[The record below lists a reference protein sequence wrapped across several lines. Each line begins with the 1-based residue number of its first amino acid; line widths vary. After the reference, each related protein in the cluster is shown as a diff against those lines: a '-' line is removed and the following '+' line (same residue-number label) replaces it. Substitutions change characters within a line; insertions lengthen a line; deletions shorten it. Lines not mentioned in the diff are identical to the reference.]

1 MLFPE
6 LDDFLRTVLS
16 HVKFSFDKKA
26 IRSELESHLWDRI
39 EEYLEQGYEKEAAVH
54 LAVEGMGEPKE
65 IGIELNKQ
73 HNPLIGWLWWLTNK
87 AVVLLVAINLLFY
100 GIPIMDSLTAYDPAK
115 DILPTD
121 IVYDLKVDEKVCL
134 DDTVLEFTRVIL
146 KKNGELSIIYKY
158 YDTRFWGRGWS
169 LGGIGRI
176 SDNLENEYW
185 SGSGSSNGEIVTKG
199 IRTFTNF
206 DKTAE
211 ILIISYDH
219 FNRSY
224 RVEIPL
230 RAGDVIE

>member
-16 HVKFSFDKKA
+16 YVKFSFDKKA

-39 EEYLEQGYEKEAAVH
+39 EDYLEQGYEEEAAVH

-65 IGIELNKQ
+65 IGIE
-73 HNPLIGWLWWLTNK
+73 
-87 AVVLLVAINLLFY
+87 A
-100 GIPIMDSLTAYDPAK
+100 DDPAK
-115 DILPTD
+115 DIPPTD
-121 IVYDLKVDEKVCL
+121 IVYDLKVDEKVYL
-134 DDTVLEFTRVIL
+134 DDTVIEFTRVIL

-185 SGSGSSNGEIVTKG
+185 SGSGSSNGGIVTKG
-199 IRTFTNF
+199 IRTFKDF

-211 ILIISYDH
+211 TLIISYDH

-230 RAGDVIE
+230 KAGDVHE

>member
-16 HVKFSFDKKA
+16 YVKFSFDKKA

-39 EEYLEQGYEKEAAVH
+39 EDYLEQGYEEEAAVH

-65 IGIELNKQ
+65 IGIEADE
-73 HNPLIGWLWWLTNK
+73 P
-87 AVVLLVAINLLFY
+87 
-100 GIPIMDSLTAYDPAK
+100 SK
-115 DILPTD
+115 DIPPTD
-121 IVYDLKVDEKVCL
+121 IVYDLKVDEKVYL
-134 DDTVLEFTRVIL
+134 DDTVIEFTRVIL

-185 SGSGSSNGEIVTKG
+185 SGSGSSNGGIVTKG
-199 IRTFTNF
+199 IRTFKDF

-230 RAGDVIE
+230 KAGDVHE

>member
-16 HVKFSFDKKA
+16 YVKFSFDKKA

-39 EEYLEQGYEKEAAVH
+39 EDYLEQGYEEAAAVH

-65 IGIELNKQ
+65 IGIE
-73 HNPLIGWLWWLTNK
+73 
-87 AVVLLVAINLLFY
+87 A
-100 GIPIMDSLTAYDPAK
+100 DDPAK
-115 DILPTD
+115 DIPPTD
-121 IVYDLKVDEKVCL
+121 IVYDLKVDEKVYL
-134 DDTVLEFTRVIL
+134 DDTVIEFTRVIL

-185 SGSGSSNGEIVTKG
+185 SGSGSSNGGIVTKG
-199 IRTFTNF
+199 IRTFKDF

-230 RAGDVIE
+230 KAGDVHE